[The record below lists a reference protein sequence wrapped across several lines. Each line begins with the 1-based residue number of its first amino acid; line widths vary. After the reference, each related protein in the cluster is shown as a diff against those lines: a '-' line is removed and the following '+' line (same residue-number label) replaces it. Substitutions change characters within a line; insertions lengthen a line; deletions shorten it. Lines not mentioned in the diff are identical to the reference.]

1 MARKETS
8 EQLCKRIAEKSNG
21 VCIISFSMGKD
32 SIAAYLQAKKHFHT
46 IHLVY
51 YYMIPD
57 LQFQKQ
63 SLRYY
68 EQKFGQRI
76 LEFPSVHLYTQ
87 LNGCMYQTPDRLD
100 TLWDLNIYEANHD
113 EIFAAAKSD
122 LGVPQ
127 ETYVGL
133 GVRSSD
139 SLNRRMSIDTYGAE
153 NIQRRQFFPIF
164 DWNIADIEQ
173 SIKAADVR
181 LPIDYEIWGRSFDGV
196 QMSFL
201 EGVRHHFPE
210 DYKKILEWFPLAEM
224 DFLRYRDYAD
234 YNPFNV

>member
-21 VCIISFSMGKD
+21 VCVISFSMGKD
-32 SIAAYLQAKKHFHT
+32 SIAAYLQAKKYFHT
-46 IHLVY
+46 VHLVY

-57 LQFQKQ
+57 LSFQME
-63 SLRYY
+63 SLQYY
-68 EQKFGQRI
+68 EQKFGQKI
-76 LEFPSVHLYTQ
+76 LQFPSAHLYKQ
-87 LNGCMYQTPDRLD
+87 LNSCMYQTPERLD
-100 TLWDLNIYEANHD
+100 VLWDLNIYEANHD
-113 EIFAAAKSD
+113 EIFAAAKHD
-122 LGVPQ
+122 LGVSQ

-133 GVRSSD
+133 GVRSVD

-153 NIQRRQFFPIF
+153 NIQRRQFFPVF

-181 LPIDYEIWGRSFDGV
+181 LPIDYKIWGRSFDGV

-201 EGVRHHFPE
+201 EGIRQHFPE
-210 DYKKILEWFPLAEM
+210 DYKKILEWFPLAEL
-224 DFLRYRDYAD
+224 DFLRYKDFAD